1 MTPAEPEA
9 SVRKLPATDACAVM
23 PNFLG
28 PFSLKYMLLIVLFA
42 EQPGMIGRAH
52 RTRELYGQVTEV
64 HLAFE
69 SKPVFTDNLLD

>member
-1 MTPAEPEA
+1 MT
-9 SVRKLPATDACAVM
+9 M
-23 PNFLG
+23 
-28 PFSLKYMLLIVLFA
+28 LFA
-42 EQPGMIGRAH
+42 EKPGMIGRAY

>member
-28 PFSLKYMLLIVLFA
+28 PFSLKYMLLIAADRVVRRK
-42 EQPGMIGRAH
+42 PGMIGRVH
-52 RTRELYGQVTEV
+52 RSCEPYGRANQA
-64 HLAFE
+64 HLAPEFA
-69 SKPVFTDNLLD
+69 DNHLD